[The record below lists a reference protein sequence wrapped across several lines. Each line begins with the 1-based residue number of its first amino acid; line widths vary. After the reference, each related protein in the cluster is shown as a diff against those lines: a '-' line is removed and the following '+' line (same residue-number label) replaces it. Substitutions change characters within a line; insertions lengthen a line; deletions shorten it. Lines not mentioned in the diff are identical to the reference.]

1 MTEYVII
8 ALLAVV
14 AILLILVLLRQK
26 QLFDAQGK
34 ETERLL
40 EDASRETAEAL
51 SDLRREN
58 DAKAETL
65 KNSIALSLNHMSG
78 RIDDMGR
85 QASRQTV
92 EVIKSLS
99 EMREKIDG
107 YGKEQTK
114 TVTEAVEKLRESN
127 EKKLEQMR
135 LTVDEKLTATLNE
148 RLDSSFKSVSEQL
161 SNVYQ
166 SLGEMKELSGGVTA
180 LNRVFSNVKTRGNWA
195 ETQLENILDQIIP
208 GMYVKNFS
216 PEGSKDVVE
225 FAVRIPDGDGQ
236 TSAFLPIDSKFPM
249 EDYLRLCDAADNA
262 DPEGVKAARKAL
274 EARVFS
280 EAKEVRKYVC
290 PPETTPFAILYL
302 ATDSLYAEMISSK
315 ANVADRL
322 HSEYGVMLAGPSTI
336 TALLSS
342 LAMGFRTVALNQRAN
357 EVMELLA
364 AAKAQYD
371 KFTLAL
377 DKARRK
383 IDEAGQSL
391 DDAQKRNGIIL
402 KKLKDVE
409 SVDAP
414 TAEGLLTDTL

>member
-1 MTEYVII
+1 MTDYIII
-8 ALLAVV
+8 ALLAVAV
-14 AILLILVLLRQK
+14 VLLAVTILRQK
-26 QLFDAQGK
+26 KLSDDQTR
-34 ETERLL
+34 ETEKLL
-40 EDASRETAEAL
+40 EDNARETAEAL

-58 DAKAETL
+58 DVKTENVKQAVTQ
-65 KNSIALSLNHMSG
+65 SLHHMSG
-78 RIDDMGR
+78 RIDDMGKTS
-85 QASRQTV
+85 AAQTL
-92 EVIKSLS
+92 EVVKGLS
-99 EMREKIDG
+99 DMREKIDG

-114 TVTEAVEKLRESN
+114 TVTDAVEKLRESN
-127 EKKLEQMR
+127 EQKLEQMR

-208 GMYVKNFS
+208 GMYVKNYS
-216 PEGSKDVVE
+216 PEGTRDVVE
-225 FAVRIPDGDGQ
+225 FAVMIPDGEGN
-236 TSAFLPIDSKFPM
+236 TNAFLPIDSKFPM
-249 EDYLRLCDAADNA
+249 EDYLRLCDAADAA
-262 DPEGVKAARKAL
+262 DPDGVKAARKAL
-274 EARVFS
+274 EARVLA
-280 EAKEVRKYVC
+280 EAKEVRKYIR

-315 ANVADRL
+315 ENIADRL
-322 HSEYGVMLAGPSTI
+322 HSEYAVMLAGPSTI

-342 LAMGFRTVALNQRAN
+342 LAMGFRTVALNRRAN

-364 AAKAQYD
+364 TAKAQYD
-371 KFTLAL
+371 KFTEAL
-377 DKARRK
+377 EKARRK

-391 DDAQKRNGIIL
+391 DDARKRNGLIV

-409 SVDAP
+409 SADG
-414 TAEGLLTDTL
+414 TADNLLTDL

>member
-8 ALLAVV
+8 ALLAAVV
-14 AILLILVLLRQK
+14 ILLALLLLRQK
-26 QLFDAQGK
+26 QLSDAQGK

-40 EDASRETAEAL
+40 EGNARETAEAL

-58 DAKAETL
+58 DAKTETL

-78 RIDDMGR
+78 RVDDMGR

-414 TAEGLLTDTL
+414 TAEGLLTDL

>member
-8 ALLAVV
+8 ALLAAAAV
-14 AILLILVLLRQK
+14 LLVLVLLRQK
-26 QLFDAQGK
+26 QLSDAQGK
-34 ETERLL
+34 ETQRLL

-58 DAKAETL
+58 DAKTETL
-65 KNSIALSLNHMSG
+65 KNSMALSLNHMSG

-85 QASRQTV
+85 RASEQTV
-92 EVIKSLS
+92 TVIRSLS

-414 TAEGLLTDTL
+414 TAEGLLTDL

>member
-26 QLFDAQGK
+26 QLSDAQGK

-58 DAKAETL
+58 DAKTETL
-65 KNSIALSLNHMSG
+65 KNSMALSLNHMSG

-85 QASRQTV
+85 RTSEQTV
-92 EVIKSLS
+92 TVIRSLS

-262 DPEGVKAARKAL
+262 DPDGVKAARKAL

-414 TAEGLLTDTL
+414 TAEGLLTDL

>member
-26 QLFDAQGK
+26 QLSDAQGK

-58 DAKAETL
+58 DGKTETL

-85 QASRQTV
+85 RASEQTV
-92 EVIKSLS
+92 TVIKSLS

-107 YGKEQTK
+107 YGREQTK

-148 RLDSSFKSVSEQL
+148 RLDSSFKTVSEQL

-377 DKARRK
+377 EKARRK

-414 TAEGLLTDTL
+414 TTEGLLTDL